1 MVENIKY
8 SIVVPCYNTERTVLE
23 TLESI
28 GEQEYSNWEAI
39 IVNDGSPD
47 NLEPLVLSWI
57 KKDNRF
63 KYYKKENGGLA
74 SARNFGIEKSKGSY
88 ILPIDSDNKVR
99 PQFLLWADAVL
110 KLNPD
115 VDIIYGDAQ
124 RFGEDNSYWEVGKFD
139 KLRLLN
145 GNYIDA
151 CAIVKKEVFC
161 SLGCYD
167 ENMPHQG
174 FEDWEF
180 WLKCLDKK
188 RNFHYLNKITFDYRI
203 SSNSMIR
210 SFSAKMHRVSREY
223 VVRKYAFHYFN
234 AYRNLYDSFKK
245 NKDSSIFFKKIKS
258 FLKKIIL
265 KRFFL

>member
-28 GEQEYSNWEAI
+28 AEQEYSNWEAI

-174 FEDWEF
+174 LEDWEL
-180 WLKCLDKK
+180 WLRCTQNELK
-188 RNFHYLNKITFDYRI
+188 FYYLPKITFDYRI
-203 SSNSMIR
+203 SNSSMIR
-210 SFSAKMHRVSREY
+210 TFDENMRKESIEY
-223 VVRKYAFHYFN
+223 IYHKYAI
-234 AYRNLYDSFKK
+234 LYGKSYNQLFRINSHLSQKVNKVLNNPLYKLFKK
-245 NKDSSIFFKKIKS
+245 
-258 FLKKIIL
+258 LKP
-265 KRFFL
+265 